1 MKPVLSTTK
10 DIKHIILLKIGM
22 KVPYNIIYGGGVSLS
37 SSETVKYRLKEHQSI
52 HLNNFIYS
60 SLP

>member
-10 DIKHIILLKIGM
+10 DIKHIILLKIGL
-22 KVPYNIIYGGGVSLS
+22 KVPYNIIYGGGGPLS
-37 SSETVKYRLKEHQSI
+37 SSETVKYRLKEHQRI